1 MRCVE
6 TTKRNLSRVL
16 LIVTIIFIQL
26 QMITQKFVG
35 LTVVG
40 KGVGENVGNHVVPA
54 VGFNVDVGDDV
65 GGFNAMVSC

>member
-1 MRCVE
+1 M
-6 TTKRNLSRVL
+6 VL

-40 KGVGENVGNHVVPA
+40 KGVGENVGNPVVPA

>member
-6 TTKRNLSRVL
+6 TTKRNLSRAL

-40 KGVGENVGNHVVPA
+40 KGVVSAVGENVENPLVPA
-54 VGFNVDVGDDV
+54 VGFNVDVGDCV
-65 GGFNAMVSC
+65 GI